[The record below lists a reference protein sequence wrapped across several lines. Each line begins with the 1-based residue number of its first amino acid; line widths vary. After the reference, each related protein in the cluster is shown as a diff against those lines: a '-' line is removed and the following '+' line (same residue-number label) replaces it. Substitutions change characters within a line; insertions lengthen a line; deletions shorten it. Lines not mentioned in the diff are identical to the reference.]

1 MAEQEQ
7 QGKPNFDIHDELP
20 EASLKKVE
28 ALAAAAHAATDT
40 MEQNLSAD
48 PEHLRVSGQAYA
60 CVSFVSPHS
69 NQKSEQMGMKL
80 RGVFASI
87 EDAQA
92 HAKKIMNSDNVFDTF
107 VCSMYEWV
115 LVPPDPEKITDEH
128 YCDEKLNEII
138 SGYKKNQLYAKE
150 HFEERKRLLVEEAQE
165 KAKRDALKKLEDSKI
180 DDGETVEHSAGG
192 LPGSD
197 RGEGTASQVIEDIQE
212 NVLPPPRD

>member
-1 MAEQEQ
+1 MSDKKE
-7 QGKPNFDIHDELP
+7 FDIHDELP
-20 EASLKKVE
+20 ASSQKKVE

-48 PEHLRVSGQAYA
+48 PEHLRVGGQSYA

-69 NQKSEQMGMKL
+69 TQKSEQMGMKI
-80 RGVFASI
+80 RGVFASVD
-87 EDAQA
+87 EAHA

-107 VCSMYEWV
+107 VCSLYEWV

-128 YCDEKLNEII
+128 YCDEKLNDII

-165 KAKRDALKKLEDSKI
+165 KAKREALKNLEEPKDDEESKDDETTTHPADS
-180 DDGETVEHSAGG
+180 

-197 RGEGTASQVIEDIQE
+197 KGEGTASQVIEDIQE

>member
-1 MAEQEQ
+1 MTDQE
-7 QGKPNFDIHDELP
+7 KKNFDIHDELP
-20 EASLKKVE
+20 ETSLKKVE

-48 PEHLRVSGQAYA
+48 PEHLRVSGQSYA

-69 NQKSEQMGMKL
+69 TQKSEQMGMKI
-80 RGVFASI
+80 RGVFSTL
-87 EDAQA
+87 EEAQA
-92 HAKKIMNSDNVFDTF
+92 HAKKIITSDNVFDTF
-107 VCSMYEWV
+107 VCSLYEWV
-115 LVPPDPEKITDEH
+115 LVPPDPDKITDEH
-128 YCDEKLNEII
+128 YSDEKLNEII

-165 KAKRDALKKLEDSKI
+165 KAKREALKKLEDVKVEEGKVI
-180 DDGETVEHSAGG
+180 EHSADG

-197 RGEGTASQVIEDIQE
+197 MGEGTASQVIEDIQE

>member
-1 MAEQEQ
+1 M
-7 QGKPNFDIHDELP
+7 PNKEFDIHDELP

-40 MEQNLSAD
+40 VEQNLSAD
-48 PEHLRVSGQAYA
+48 PEHLRVSGQTYA

-69 NQKSEQMGMKL
+69 NQKSEQMGMKI
-80 RGVFASI
+80 RGVFSSI
-87 EDAQA
+87 EEAQS

-115 LVPPDPEKITDEH
+115 LVPPDPEKISDEH
-128 YCDEKLNEII
+128 YSDEKLNQII

-165 KAKRDALKKLEDSKI
+165 KAKREALSKLEGASI
-180 DDGETVEHSAGG
+180 TETVEHD
-192 LPGSD
+192 GSGSSPVSD
-197 RGEGTASQVIEDIQE
+197 QGEGTPTQVIEDIQE